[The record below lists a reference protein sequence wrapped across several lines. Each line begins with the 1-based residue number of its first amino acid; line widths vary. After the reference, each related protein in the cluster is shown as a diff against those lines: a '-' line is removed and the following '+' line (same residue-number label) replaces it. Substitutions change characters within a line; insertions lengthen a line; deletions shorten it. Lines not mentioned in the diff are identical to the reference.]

1 MSSSDTLGSNP
12 SQRIGNIHSPFPI
25 SALSDWYPWF
35 TIGIQTGD
43 NPRSY
48 KCRFCPKS
56 CTNTTGGWSSLQA
69 HWDRIKGC
77 TNCAGWKKSMAKGL
91 ALPSTWREIHH
102 SAPLM
107 GPVENFVSKERWHLE
122 IWERMMV
129 WWLVRH
135 TLPFSCSNDPA
146 LRAAFAAGSNMGIPS
161 FNSTIWNDAAGYIA
175 NSKGKSVFCSS
186 TFRSIHVWKILVK
199 FAGAWGSYG
208 YLTMDNKREPTD
220 LHCCYS
226 HPRWLQV
233 WIQTPSL
240 NNQTGSMGPLPPW
253 PSWFLKLTWAA
264 TEILSG
270 FIKGF

>member
-146 LRAAFAAGSNMGIPS
+146 LRAAFWFYNAAASLR
-161 FNSTIWNDAAGYIA
+161 D
-175 NSKGKSVFCSS
+175 
-186 TFRSIHVWKILVK
+186 
-199 FAGAWGSYG
+199 
-208 YLTMDNKREPTD
+208 
-220 LHCCYS
+220 
-226 HPRWLQV
+226 
-233 WIQTPSL
+233 QT
-240 NNQTGSMGPLPPW
+240 
-253 PSWFLKLTWAA
+253 
-264 TEILSG
+264 
-270 FIKGF
+270 